1 MQFAGITFL
10 DREEDVQR
18 NPVYWAG
25 ELSLQ
30 LGGEEGSRV
39 LSKKTSMYLGE
50 HMDQIISNDSK
61 VII

>member
-39 LSKKTSMYLGE
+39 LSKKPPCTLENTWTKLLVM
-50 HMDQIISNDSK
+50 IRK
-61 VII
+61 